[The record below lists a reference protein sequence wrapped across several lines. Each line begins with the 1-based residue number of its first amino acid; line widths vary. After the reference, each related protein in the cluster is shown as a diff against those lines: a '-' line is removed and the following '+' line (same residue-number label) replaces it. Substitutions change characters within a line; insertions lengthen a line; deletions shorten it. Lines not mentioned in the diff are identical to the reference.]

1 MVWRDI
7 IGYEGKYQVSDEG
20 QVRNAE
26 TGLVLRPGKKPGGY
40 LFVGLA
46 DHRVG
51 KGKRKKYHHVHRL
64 VAQAF
69 LENPEGKSD
78 IDHIDGVK
86 TNNRVGNL
94 RWCTRK
100 ENVHNPITFEKVQKH
115 VEKLN
120 KDPEHIRQL
129 RSYVEKRRKPVR
141 CIETGIEYPS
151 CLAAANILH
160 IPCRTVWIACMR
172 TAKGKQQ
179 RYTEY
184 RGKTVWHFEW
194 V

>member
-20 QVRNAE
+20 QVRNVE

-46 DHRVG
+46 DHRMG

-86 TNNRVGNL
+86 TNNRVENL

-120 KDPEHIRQL
+120 KDTEHIRQL
-129 RSYVEKRRKPVR
+129 KRYAEKQRKPVR
-141 CIETGIEYPS
+141 CVETGIEYPS
-151 CLAAANILH
+151 CLAAAKALGMGYNNVRLSCI
-160 IPCRTVWIACMR
+160 R
-172 TAKGKQQ
+172 TAEDRPRNYTNYKGKP
-179 RYTEY
+179 
-184 RGKTVWHFEW
+184 VWHFEW

>member
-7 IGYEGKYQVSDEG
+7 TGYEGKYQVSDEG
-20 QVRNAE
+20 QVRNVE

-46 DHRVG
+46 DHRIS
-51 KGKRKKYHHVHRL
+51 KGRRKKYHHVHRL

-86 TNNRVGNL
+86 TNNRVENL

-115 VEKLN
+115 LQKLN
-120 KDPEHIRQL
+120 SNPATI
-129 RSYVEKRRKPVR
+129 KRLDAYREEQKKPTR
-141 CIETGIEYPS
+141 CIETGLVYPS
-151 CLAAANILH
+151 CLAAAQALH
-160 IPCRTVWIACMR
+160 LPIRKVWMACMR